1 MTCLWGFATEY
12 DLWFVRSEL
21 KLILHCIAQ
30 LFILEK
36 SIFNR
41 LVDSV
46 VLWTTENSDVSSA
59 KSLAFQIKLLAKSLM
74 EIKNIKGQRADP
86 WGMPAF
92 KYAYDECWPF
102 NTTLSFLQRKKSFIK
117 VISSPNIPYCCNF
130 KRKSSCPNLSNALN
144 ISRRTPLT
152 SLPSSNAD
160 KISCAISSIWLV
172 QKSPGPIPDCFGD
185 IKSFSEKTGKHVI
198 IKFKHVTA
206 NQEKRNWTII
216 FMHCLSPFF
225 KFRNDVCLFHSEE
238 TLPELKKFWKIT
250 SSGFHMGMTQ
260 SFTMRML
267 IISRSW
273 GLL

>member
-130 KRKSSCPNLSNALN
+130 KRKSSCQNLSNALN

-160 KISCAISSIWLV
+160 KISCAIYSIWLV

-225 KFRNDVCLFHSEE
+225 KFRNDVCLFYSEE

>member
-1 MTCLWGFATEY
+1 M
-12 DLWFVRSEL
+12 
-21 KLILHCIAQ
+21 
-30 LFILEK
+30 FILEK

-102 NTTLSFLQRKKSFIK
+102 NTTLSFLQRKKPFIK

-130 KRKSSCPNLSNALN
+130 KRKSSCQNLSNALN

-152 SLPSSNAD
+152 SWPSSNAD
-160 KISCAISSIWLV
+160 KISCAIYSIWLV
-172 QKSPGPIPDCFGD
+172 QKSPGPIPDCLGD

-238 TLPELKKFWKIT
+238 NLPGLKKFWKIT

-273 GLL
+273 ALL